1 MSYVECKRCGQK
13 GCQVEENRGQGV
25 ILDRQKWYGCQKRKE
40 VEAAHRQK
48 SWKVQQKRGV
58 GKGRSDEPS
67 KY

>member
-1 MSYVECKRCGQK
+1 M
-13 GCQVEENRGQGV
+13 EENRGQGV

-48 SWKVQQKRGV
+48 SQKVQQKRGV

-67 KY
+67 KC